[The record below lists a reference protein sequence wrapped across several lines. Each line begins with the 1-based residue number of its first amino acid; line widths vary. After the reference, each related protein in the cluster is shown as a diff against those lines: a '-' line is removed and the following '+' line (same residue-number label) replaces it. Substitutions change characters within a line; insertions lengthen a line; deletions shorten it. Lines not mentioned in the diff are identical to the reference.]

1 MARLNYW
8 KQVEAEIV
16 SGSTLHE
23 CWSEGDGGGQREKTG
38 TPQLGTGGDRDKTHL
53 LWIGPLKVG
62 SYLRGS
68 PADRR

>member
-38 TPQLGTGGDRDKTHL
+38 TPQLGTGGGQR
-53 LWIGPLKVG
+53 
-62 SYLRGS
+62 
-68 PADRR
+68 